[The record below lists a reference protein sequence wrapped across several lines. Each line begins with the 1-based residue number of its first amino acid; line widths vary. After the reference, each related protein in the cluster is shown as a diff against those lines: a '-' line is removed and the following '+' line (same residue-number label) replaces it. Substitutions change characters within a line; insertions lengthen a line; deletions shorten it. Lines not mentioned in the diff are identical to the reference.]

1 MKSNRAGSMV
11 CGTSLTVFYP
21 KSCLFASVCGSVE
34 NFVEKVETQ
43 NDSPLF
49 YGVYNRLASRSEC
62 CGQGDRVADPTAAG
76 GRWGRSPHVSALPK
90 RSATLV
96 SPPLHKITPS
106 VQVLF
111 SSRLAE
117 ISKAAVP
124 KHGGWGSGLIYA
136 AGVSV
141 FSSAEGS
148 SSVAAGTMIS
158 LISV

>member
-1 MKSNRAGSMV
+1 MV
-11 CGTSLTVFYP
+11 CGTSLTLFYP

-49 YGVYNRLASRSEC
+49 YGVYNRLA
-62 CGQGDRVADPTAAG
+62 G
-76 GRWGRSPHVSALPK
+76 
-90 RSATLV
+90 
-96 SPPLHKITPS
+96 PPLHKNHS
-106 VQVLF
+106 KVQVLF
-111 SSRLAE
+111 PSRLAE

-136 AGVSV
+136 AGFSV

>member
-1 MKSNRAGSMV
+1 M
-11 CGTSLTVFYP
+11 
-21 KSCLFASVCGSVE
+21 E
-34 NFVEKVETQ
+34 NFVEKVESR
-43 NDSPLF
+43 NDSPFF
-49 YGVYNRLASRSEC
+49 YGVYNRLAPQSAVLRLSSL
-62 CGQGDRVADPTAAG
+62 DPQPPLCG
-76 GRWGRSPHVSALPK
+76 GRVTRRSDQKAPLSKGQRSGGAARSWHGVAVTEGLPAETK
-90 RSATLV
+90 VIISFPFLS
-96 SPPLHKITPS
+96 SPFFRP
-106 VQVLF
+106 
-111 SSRLAE
+111 AG

>member
-62 CGQGDRVADPTAAG
+62 CGQGDRVADRFGSAETWWLRPHRPPAAVG
-76 GRWGRSPHVSALPK
+76 
-90 RSATLV
+90 SATLA
-96 SPPLHKITPS
+96 SPPPHKITPS

-111 SSRLAE
+111 PSRLAE

-124 KHGGWGSGLIYA
+124 KHGGRGSGLIYA

>member
-62 CGQGDRVADPTAAG
+62 CGQGDRVADRFGSAETWWLRPHRLPAAVG
-76 GRWGRSPHVSALPK
+76 
-90 RSATLV
+90 SATLA
-96 SPPLHKITPS
+96 SHPLHKITPRYRS
-106 VQVLF
+106 C
-111 SSRLAE
+111 SRPA
-117 ISKAAVP
+117 SQKSAKPPCQSTAA
-124 KHGGWGSGLIYA
+124 GGSGLIYA

>member
-1 MKSNRAGSMV
+1 MV

-62 CGQGDRVADPTAAG
+62 CGQGDRVADRFGFAETGCDPCQPSAAQNH
-76 GRWGRSPHVSALPK
+76 SK
-90 RSATLV
+90 
-96 SPPLHKITPS
+96 

-111 SSRLAE
+111 PSRLAE

>member
-1 MKSNRAGSMV
+1 MV

-62 CGQGDRVADPTAAG
+62 YDPCQPSAAQN
-76 GRWGRSPHVSALPK
+76 HPK
-90 RSATLV
+90 
-96 SPPLHKITPS
+96 

-124 KHGGWGSGLIYA
+124 KHGGRGSGLIYA

>member
-1 MKSNRAGSMV
+1 MV

-34 NFVEKVETQ
+34 NFVEKVETK

-62 CGQGDRVADPTAAG
+62 CDPCRPFAAQNH
-76 GRWGRSPHVSALPK
+76 SKVK
-90 RSATLV
+90 
-96 SPPLHKITPS
+96 
-106 VQVLF
+106 VLF
-111 SSRLAE
+111 PSHLAE

>member
-1 MKSNRAGSMV
+1 MV

-49 YGVYNRLASRSEC
+49 YGVYNRLAS
-62 CGQGDRVADPTAAG
+62 
-76 GRWGRSPHVSALPK
+76 
-90 RSATLV
+90 
-96 SPPLHKITPS
+96 PPLHKITPS

-111 SSRLAE
+111 PSRLAE

-124 KHGGWGSGLIYA
+124 KHGGRGSGLIYA

>member
-90 RSATLV
+90 RSATLA
-96 SPPLHKITPS
+96 SPPPHKITPS

-111 SSRLAE
+111 PSRPAG
-117 ISKAAVP
+117 ISKAAVLW
-124 KHGGWGSGLIYA
+124 HGGWGSGLIYA